1 MVSQTFTFT
10 PAEVSPSKAAV
21 LEHLGMP
28 TVGGLPDR
36 VEELYAT
43 AERMLVQ
50 SVEPRGIVASIS
62 VDDFASV
69 YRGQGFNEPTSV
81 VADIFPHADH
91 LALFT
96 VTLGAATSHE
106 ITEGFATHDFALA
119 SMLDAM
125 ASESADLAAERAERR
140 FERALREAGWRT
152 PDGGVLRYS
161 PGYCGWDVTGQKQL
175 FQYLSPERI
184 GVTLTDSCLMQ
195 PLKSVSGVMIAGPKE
210 IHRFPPTYSF
220 CSRCETQECRDR
232 IVALLGR

>member
-1 MVSQTFTFT
+1 MSQTFTFT
-10 PAEVSPSKAAV
+10 AAEVSPSRTAV

-28 TVGGLPDR
+28 TDVALPER
-36 VEELYAT
+36 IEELYTT

-50 SVEPRGIVASIS
+50 AVEPRGIVASIS
-62 VDDFASV
+62 VQDFATV
-69 YRGQGFNEPTSV
+69 YHGEGLNEPTSV
-81 VADIFPHADH
+81 VADIFPRADH

-96 VTLGAATSHE
+96 VTLGEVTGSL
-106 ITEGFATHDFALA
+106 ITEGFATHEFALA
-119 SMLDAM
+119 CVLDAM
-125 ASESADLAAERAERR
+125 ASESADHAAEHAERR
-140 FERALREAGWRT
+140 FESGLRDRGWSN

-161 PGYCGWDVTGQKQL
+161 PGYCGWDVTGQKRL

-195 PLKSVSGVMIAGPKE
+195 PLKSVSGVIIAGPKE

-232 IVALLGR
+232 IVALLAR